1 MYMKITDAYGHV
13 NVTNFRCVLNA
24 NGELD
29 IHKRK
34 IKCLNDYEQTMLK
47 ICISCQTN

>member
-13 NVTNFRCVLNA
+13 NVTDFRCVLNA

-29 IHKRK
+29 IHERK
-34 IKCLNDYEQTMLK
+34 IKCLNGYEQTMLRFF
-47 ICISCQTN
+47 ISCQTN